1 MLTEADVDRIAEIDP
16 GNNVTLVEAVRGL
29 AKQCDMNLVITENRD
44 RLANTRV
51 TANMKDVTCTDAFE
65 AILAP
70 HGMTL
75 MDKGDYFS
83 IGGLPTRSWHLNL
96 FEPLRTETQSVSYN
110 AGLEGESSSS
120 SSSSSRSSSGAGSNT
135 VGGSSDIVIR
145 QERDLMSELQAD
157 LEELLTQ
164 SCNANTSGSGASNAA
179 LGFLPPPGS
188 GDSASSAPATPVPCG
203 YVRLNR
209 SVGVVQVQASRDLLD
224 AADALIKRTEEI
236 ASRRLFVEA
245 RILAVSKER
254 SFEQGANIGS
264 AINLGDNSNLPIGFD
279 NNTPGIGSASD
290 SIAGLLANM
299 ADQGGFLGIR
309 DNSIQA
315 VVRFIESFTTSYQL
329 MKPTLEVM
337 DRQKAVLID
346 GRNDVYFVRESEVI
360 ASDGGNIV
368 NTTAE
373 ERYQFEG
380 IQFAITAQIAD
391 GDQPH
396 TVAVQIP
403 IIEIV
408 DQEPLVQ
415 NFNGTQFSD
424 NIPVVNT
431 RVIDQKVRIR
441 DGEVKVIGGLTRT
454 MAIDSESGVPVLRGA
469 PLLGKA
475 VNEENITYEEVEF
488 LVLLQVRRVR

>member
-1 MLTEADVDRIAEIDP
+1 
-16 GNNVTLVEAVRGL
+16 
-29 AKQCDMNLVITENRD
+29 
-44 RLANTRV
+44 
-51 TANMKDVTCTDAFE
+51 
-65 AILAP
+65 
-70 HGMTL
+70 
-75 MDKGDYFS
+75 
-83 IGGLPTRSWHLNL
+83 
-96 FEPLRTETQSVSYN
+96 
-110 AGLEGESSSS
+110 
-120 SSSSSRSSSGAGSNT
+120 
-135 VGGSSDIVIR
+135 
-145 QERDLMSELQAD
+145 
-157 LEELLTQ
+157 
-164 SCNANTSGSGASNAA
+164 
-179 LGFLPPPGS
+179 
-188 GDSASSAPATPVPCG
+188 
-203 YVRLNR
+203 
-209 SVGVVQVQASRDLLD
+209 
-224 AADALIKRTEEI
+224 
-236 ASRRLFVEA
+236 
-245 RILAVSKER
+245 
-254 SFEQGANIGS
+254 
-264 AINLGDNSNLPIGFD
+264 
-279 NNTPGIGSASD
+279 
-290 SIAGLLANM
+290 M

-360 ASDGGNIV
+360 ASNGGNIV